1 MALHVVKV
9 YVCVWR
15 RHVGSK
21 ASRKGEGKRKKEDET
36 ALTNTK
42 R

>member
-1 MALHVVKV
+1 MWAV
-9 YVCVWR
+9 
-15 RHVGSK
+15 K
-21 ASRKGEGKRKKEDET
+21 ASRKGEGKRGKKEGGET

>member
-1 MALHVVKV
+1 MWVVN
-9 YVCVWR
+9 
-15 RHVGSK
+15 
-21 ASRKGEGKRKKEDET
+21 ASRKGEGKRKEEGGET